1 MKHFKHASWRKQLL
15 AAALAA
21 VLLLAA
27 GCGAVSDTREG
38 TGAEQSAATAA
49 VIQSTEKAEEPVQSS
64 RETEEPVQSAAAPES
79 EVPSME
85 ETERSPA
92 ATKPVPGVISEEN
105 ERLNRFLTGFVQ
117 QEILD
122 TRTEL
127 DEDAELLRFV
137 FRYLQ
142 YNHPELVGEQ
152 EDGGTPCRTLTL
164 DQVNETLNGLLG
176 KTLAPDR
183 TDYSI
188 LSDETEEFHC
198 VFHDGV
204 FWHSAPYYS
213 FSYGFPLFFALVDR
227 IDAESDSVHF
237 RFYKLN
243 PEEWEIG
250 EADRHVPVLP
260 AMSFRDAEGGP
271 EIIRIGEGDAVLRD
285 LNETDLQLVEFAIKL
300 YR

>member
-1 MKHFKHASWRKQLL
+1 MKHFKHTSWRKQLL

-49 VIQSTEKAEEPVQSS
+49 ETRSTEQAAA
-64 RETEEPVQSAAAPES
+64 PVQSAAAPES
-79 EVPSME
+79 EVPSTE

-92 ATKPVPGVISEEN
+92 ATKPVLGVISEEN

-188 LSDETEEFHC
+188 LSDGTEEFHC

-243 PEEWEIG
+243 PQEWEIG

-260 AMSFRDAEGGP
+260 AMSFRDAERGP

>member
-49 VIQSTEKAEEPVQSS
+49 ETRSTEQAAA
-64 RETEEPVQSAAAPES
+64 PVQSAAAPES
-79 EVPSME
+79 EVPSTE

-92 ATKPVPGVISEEN
+92 ATKPVLGVISEEN

-188 LSDETEEFHC
+188 LSDGTEEFHC

-243 PEEWEIG
+243 PQEWEIG

-260 AMSFRDAEGGP
+260 AMSFRDAERGP